1 MHLVRVIGV
10 HARIGIL
17 KDLQYRVN
25 LAGQLVNSALGFLL
39 AIGSILIVFRHTDL
53 LGDWTQTDL
62 ILLIGVFSIVRGFIN
77 LFIRPGLEAYM
88 EGIRT
93 GLFDYVLLKP
103 LDSQIYVSIREFRI
117 WSLVDLLT
125 GVGLVAWSSWNGG
138 AGASIGTILLFF
150 VAILA
155 GFAVVMAFWF
165 ILGTTAFWF
174 IKVDNIFVI
183 FDSLFQTAR
192 WPVTIYPATIRI
204 LLTFVVPV
212 AWAVTMP
219 AAALAGK
226 MEARSLW
233 LALLVPA
240 FFIAVSRIFWNIGI
254 RHYSGASA

>member
-25 LAGQLVNSALGFLL
+25 FAGQLVNSALGFLL
-39 AIGSILIVFRHTDL
+39 AIGSILVVFRHTDR

-62 ILLIGVFSIVRGFIN
+62 IMLIGVFSIVRGFIN
-77 LFIRPGLEAYM
+77 LFIRPGLQAYM

-103 LDSQIYVSIREFRI
+103 LDAQLYVSIREFRV

-125 GVGLVAWSSWNGG
+125 GGGLVAWSGWSGG
-138 AGASIGTILLFF
+138 AEASAHSIALFF
-150 VAILA
+150 VAMLA

-165 ILGTTAFWF
+165 ILGTTTFWF

-192 WPVTIYPATIRI
+192 WPITVYPGGIRI

-226 MEARSLW
+226 MEARALW

-240 FFIAVSRIFWNIGI
+240 LFVTVSRIFWKIGI

>member
-1 MHLVRVIGV
+1 MHLVRIIGV

-17 KDLQYRVN
+17 RDLQYRVN
-25 LAGQLVNSALGFLL
+25 FAGQLVNSVLGFVL
-39 AIGSILIVFRHTDL
+39 AIGSILVVFRHTDR
-53 LGDWTQTDL
+53 LGDWTRTDL
-62 ILLIGVFSIVRGFIN
+62 IMLIGVFSIVRAFIN

-103 LDSQIYVSIREFRI
+103 LDSQLYVSIREFRV
-117 WSLVDLLT
+117 WSLIDLLT
-125 GVGLVAWSSWNGG
+125 GVGLVAWSSWQGD
-138 AGASIGTILLFF
+138 AAASLGSILLFF
-150 VAILA
+150 LATAA
-155 GFAVVMAFWF
+155 GFAVVMACWF
-165 ILGTTAFWF
+165 ILGTTTFWF

-192 WPVTIYPATIRI
+192 WPVSIYPGSIRI

-219 AAALAGK
+219 AATLAGK
-226 MEARSLW
+226 LASGSLW
-233 LALLVPA
+233 PALLVPA
-240 FFIAVSRIFWNIGI
+240 IFVTASRIFWTIGV